1 MMMADYV
8 YVQAYR
14 NGGLKAVNDLL
25 KEHFPADRDR
35 VLAMEGLQ
43 DTGYWAIT
51 WHEKKHPDGGMYRDF
66 GRVKAYLGDGA
77 E

>member
-1 MMMADYV
+1 MEH
-8 YVQAYR
+8 
-14 NGGLKAVNDLL
+14 DLL

-35 VLAMEGLQ
+35 VLVMEGLQ

-66 GRVKAYLGDGA
+66 GRVKAYLGDGD